1 MVRSDI
7 MKKSS
12 KRKKKPMNR
21 NLKVFL
27 VSFASFMAL
36 GIIVT
41 GLIVYFAAINSV
53 DYINYSSLG
62 LDFSSVIYYTDDE
75 GNHHEYEQIYGEQN
89 RVWATSDEI
98 PQDLFD
104 AFVSIEDER
113 FYKHHGFDL
122 KRTTKATMN
131 YIFNRSSAY
140 GGSTINQQIVKNI
153 TGKKDATPQR
163 KILEIVRAIDM
174 DLKLDKQ
181 QILEIYANT
190 IYLSQGCYGV
200 KTASEKY
207 FGKDVSELTL
217 AECASIAG
225 ITQYPTYYDPLQNP
239 ENNKNK
245 QELVLSKMLELG
257 YITQQE
263 HDEAVAQDLVFYNN
277 EVSGI
282 TSNHSYFTEQII
294 NDVLNDLQEKKN
306 LSKEIAVKMIY
317 SGGLQIYST
326 VDPAV
331 QDRIDVVYAN
341 PKEHILYNEEAP
353 IQSAMV
359 VIDHSTGEVVGIGGG
374 LGKKDSRTLNRATQ
388 SYRQPGSTIKPL
400 SVYGPGFDRGVFTP
414 ATIYEDKAY
423 SVGNHTYK
431 NYYEGYKGKVSVR
444 YAIQQSINTV
454 AVQCLDD
461 LTLATSYDYMKN
473 KFNFSKLVPD
483 DIAYSPLAVGGLTN
497 GVSVLELT
505 AAYSAIANDGIYIK
519 PHTYT
524 KVCDMDGNVLLEH
537 KNETNV
543 VLSEKAA
550 HTTMSTLRSVVT
562 HGTGGG
568 AWLSSGTQ
576 TAGKTGTTDDD
587 KDRWFVGLSPYYTAA
602 VWVGYD
608 TPKTIT
614 GYGANPA
621 LTLWR
626 AVMEPVHNKLEK
638 KSFNLPKADNSG
650 ATTVLEPTVVVTI
663 CEDSGLLPGD
673 LCALDYRGSR
683 VIETEVKEDEVPTEV
698 CTAHQ
703 YVTVDT
709 STGMAA
715 NSNCPLSSVETR
727 VQPVPEVCTAH

>member
-1 MVRSDI
+1 

-12 KRKKKPMNR
+12 KKKKKPINK

-27 VSFASFMAL
+27 SSFGIFMAL
-36 GIIVT
+36 GIIIT
-41 GLIVYFAAINSV
+41 GLIIYFAAINSV

-62 LDFSSVIYYTDDE
+62 LDFSSVIYYTDKE

-98 PQDLFD
+98 PQDMFD
-104 AFVSIEDER
+104 AFVAIEDER
-113 FYKHHGFDL
+113 FYKHHGFDI

-131 YIFNRSSAY
+131 YIFNKSSAY

-153 TGKKDATPQR
+153 TGKKEATARR

-200 KTASEKY
+200 KTAAEKY
-207 FGKDVSELTL
+207 FGKAVSELTL

-239 ENNKNK
+239 ENNKKK
-245 QELVLSKMLELG
+245 QEIVLSKMLELG
-257 YITQQE
+257 YIDQKE
-263 HDEAVAQDLVFYNN
+263 HDDAVAQDLVFYNN
-277 EVSGI
+277 KIEGI
-282 TSNHSYFTEQII
+282 SSNHSYFTEQII
-294 NDVLNDLQEKKN
+294 NDVLRDLQEKKN

-326 VDPAV
+326 VNPDV
-331 QDRIDVVYAN
+331 QDRIDEVYAN
-341 PKEHILYNEEAP
+341 PKKHILYNEEAP

-359 VIDHSTGEVVGIGGG
+359 VMDQSTGEVVGIGGG

-414 ATIYEDKAY
+414 ATVYEDKAY
-423 SVGNHTYK
+423 SVGNHSYK
-431 NYYEGYKGKVSVR
+431 NYYEGFKGKVSVR

-505 AAYSAIANDGIYIK
+505 AAYSAIANDGMYIK
-519 PHTYT
+519 PYTYT

-537 KNETNV
+537 KKETNAA
-543 VLSEKAA
+543 LSEKAA
-550 HTTMSTLRSVVT
+550 HTTMSTLRTVVT

-587 KDRWFVGLSPYYTAA
+587 KDRWFVGISPYYTAA

-626 AVMEPVHNKLEK
+626 AVMEPVHNKLDK
-638 KSFNLPKADNSG
+638 KSFDIPKADNSG
-650 ATTVLEPTVVVTI
+650 ATTVLEPTVVVEI
-663 CEDSGLLPGD
+663 CEDSGLLPGE

-683 VIETEVKEDEVPTEV
+683 VVETEFKENEAPTEV

-703 YVTVDT
+703 YVTVDLT
-709 STGMAA
+709 TGMAA
-715 NSNCPLSSVETR
+715 TSNCPLSSIETR
-727 VQPVPEVCTAH
+727 VQPVVETCTAH

>member
-1 MVRSDI
+1 

-12 KRKKKPMNR
+12 RKKKKPVNR

-36 GIIVT
+36 GIVII
-41 GLIVYFAAINSV
+41 GLIIYFAAINSV

-62 LDFSSVIYYTDDE
+62 LDFSSVIYSTDDE

-89 RVWATSDEI
+89 RIWATYDEI
-98 PQDLFD
+98 PQDMFD
-104 AFVSIEDER
+104 AFVAIEDER

-122 KRTTKATMN
+122 KRTAKATMN

-153 TGKKDATPQR
+153 TGKKEATPQR
-163 KILEIVRAIDM
+163 KILEIFRAIDM
-174 DLKLDKQ
+174 DLKLEKQ

-200 KTASEKY
+200 KTAAEKY

-239 ENNKNK
+239 ENNKKK

-257 YITQQE
+257 YINQEE

-277 EVSGI
+277 TVEGI

-294 NDVLNDLQEKKN
+294 NDVLRDLQEKKN
-306 LSKEIAVKMIY
+306 LSKEIAIKMIY

-326 VDPAV
+326 VDPVV
-331 QDRIDVVYAN
+331 QDKINEVYSN
-341 PKEHILYNEEAP
+341 PAKHILYNETDP

-359 VIDHSTGEVVGIGGG
+359 VINQSTGEVVGIGGG

-388 SYRQPGSTIKPL
+388 TYRQPGSTIKPL

-414 ATIYEDKAY
+414 ATVYEDKAY
-423 SVGNHTYK
+423 SIGNHTYK
-431 NYYEGYKGKVSVR
+431 NYYEGYKGKMSVR
-444 YAIQQSINTV
+444 YAIQQSVNTV

-473 KFNFSKLVPD
+473 KFNFSKIVPA

-505 AAYSAIANDGIYIK
+505 AAYSAIANDGVYIQ

-537 KNETNV
+537 KKQTNIV
-543 VLSEKAA
+543 MSEKAA

-587 KDRWFVGLSPYYTAA
+587 KDRWFVGISPYYTTA

-614 GYGANPA
+614 GYSANPA

-626 AVMEPVHNKLEK
+626 AVMEPVHNNLKQ
-638 KSFNLPKADNSG
+638 KSFDISKADNSG
-650 ATTVLEPTVVVTI
+650 ATTVLEPTVVTTI
-663 CEDSGLLPGD
+663 CEDSGLLPGE
-673 LCALDYRGSR
+673 LCELDYRGSR
-683 VIETEVKEDEVPTEV
+683 VIETELKEDEVPTET
-698 CTAHQ
+698 CTIHQ
-703 YVTVDT
+703 YITIDT
-709 STGMAA
+709 STGLAA
-715 NSNCPLSSVETR
+715 NSNCPLSAVEMR
-727 VQPVPEVCTAH
+727 VQPVPESCTAH